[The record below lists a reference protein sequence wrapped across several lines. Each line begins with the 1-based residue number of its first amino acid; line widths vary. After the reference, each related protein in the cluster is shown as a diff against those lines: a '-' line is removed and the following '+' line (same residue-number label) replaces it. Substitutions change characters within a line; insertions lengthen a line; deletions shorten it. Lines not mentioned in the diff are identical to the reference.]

1 MKKGIL
7 IVIGMFMM
15 VSSVEANNGSNL
27 TNRFGIN
34 FYAYDNAVNFFE
46 RGIEFFVFTN
56 GDFDFDTS
64 FANRGVRI
72 QRDFNGQI
80 RRIGNVFINYDFRGN
95 VTRIGN
101 IFMQYR
107 RNRLVR
113 VGNLNVRY
121 DRWGYPIFYGN
132 VYDDYYFDN
141 GVRININIGRI
152 FDFND
157 RFFFRND
164 FNRNYTRFREDRN
177 FYYYKAN
184 KNARVGKNEQII
196 RRRKSASDNRN
207 DYIRRNDNVRGN
219 DNNRRNDNVRRND
232 DGRRGNMQSYR
243 KPQRT
248 ERFENKDR
256 KEIERNSRSND
267 VKKDLRK
274 KEKEDNKI
282 DRKRRS

>member
-1 MKKGIL
+1 
-7 IVIGMFMM
+7 M

-27 TNRFGIN
+27 TNRIGIDY
-34 FYAYDNAVNFFE
+34 YAYNNAVNFFE

-56 GDFDFDTS
+56 GDFDFDAGFS
-64 FANRGVRI
+64 NRGIRI

-80 RRIGNVFINYDFRGN
+80 RRVGNVFINYDFRGN

-101 IFMQYR
+101 VFMQYS
-107 RNRLVR
+107 RNRLIR

-121 DRWGYPIFYGN
+121 DRWGYPIFYGQ
-132 VYDDYYFDN
+132 VRDDFYIDN

-184 KNARVGKNEQII
+184 KNSRVGKNEQII
-196 RRRKSASDNRN
+196 RRRKAVSDNNRDTN
-207 DYIRRNDNVRGN
+207 IRRNDNV
-219 DNNRRNDNVRRND
+219 NRSNINSYRKSKTTTRFDKDDRIENERNLRND
-232 DGRRGNMQSYR
+232 D
-243 KPQRT
+243 K
-248 ERFENKDR
+248 NK
-256 KEIERNSRSND
+256 N
-267 VKKDLRK
+267 LRK
-274 KEKEDNKI
+274 KEDKKI
-282 DRKRRS
+282 DRNRRG